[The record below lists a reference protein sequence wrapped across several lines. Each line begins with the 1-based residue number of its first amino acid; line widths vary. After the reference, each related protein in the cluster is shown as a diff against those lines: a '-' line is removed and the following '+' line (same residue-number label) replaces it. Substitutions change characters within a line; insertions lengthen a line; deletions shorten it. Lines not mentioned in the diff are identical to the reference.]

1 MHACS
6 DVLMRW
12 HRIIY
17 PQTQSFDNLATG
29 HGFVFQI
36 SSTGDVTFQ
45 CYRAQMRCYDR
56 TIGHRF
62 TRLLNGLHSL
72 VVRLCVLGQRHDDP
86 FRTHGLTAQF
96 LVDLMLQVIHFWSEG
111 HNNLLNNA
119 INPFR
124 QEADVGVRV
133 VQLGVRNVT
142 ADGPLP
148 FRHLIGRT
156 DLDATWVTDVVE
168 WTQRIHHQT
177 FRYIEVRINL
187 NVLYRDRCIVDMVDD
202 VGGITFVRCTGC
214 STWLW
219 CQTLYRLLLLD
230 I

>member
-1 MHACS
+1 M
-6 DVLMRW
+6 
-12 HRIIY
+12 
-17 PQTQSFDNLATG
+17 
-29 HGFVFQI
+29 
-36 SSTGDVTFQ
+36 
-45 CYRAQMRCYDR
+45 
-56 TIGHRF
+56 
-62 TRLLNGLHSL
+62 
-72 VVRLCVLGQRHDDP
+72 
-86 FRTHGLTAQF
+86 
-96 LVDLMLQVIHFWSEG
+96 
-111 HNNLLNNA
+111 
-119 INPFR
+119 
-124 QEADVGVRV
+124 
-133 VQLGVRNVT
+133 
-142 ADGPLP
+142 
-148 FRHLIGRT
+148 GRT